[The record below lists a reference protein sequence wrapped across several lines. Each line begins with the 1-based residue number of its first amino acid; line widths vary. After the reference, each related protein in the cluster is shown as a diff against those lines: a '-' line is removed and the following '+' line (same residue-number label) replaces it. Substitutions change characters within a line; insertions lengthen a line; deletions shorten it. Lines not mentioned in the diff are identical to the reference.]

1 VRIVGVEWCLFHVFG
16 GKGGC
21 QFCQLSVR
29 SLFYPKNITKL
40 CNYIV
45 HMIVHNSQLVSLTGW
60 LRSTFGNSN
69 GTSTACVDEG
79 PDDEVAQS
87 QDRQE
92 D

>member
-1 VRIVGVEWCLFHVFG
+1 MRIVGVEWCLCHVFG
-16 GKGGC
+16 GKGGY
-21 QFCQLSVR
+21 CQLSVR